1 MVKKLARE
9 LQTSLTGLHNKS
21 VRFGLRRIRG
31 LNTVSKAC
39 KTPSKFASAGTG
51 LGSFTQLHELLGC
64 GVPPCRRKIVPIY
77 EIRVID
83 SAFEMGKLLLIDDE
97 ADVQY
102 SFRRI
107 FGSPEIEVAAA
118 SSGEEGL
125 KLIPK
130 LKPDLVLMD
139 IRLGGMSGLET
150 LRRMRQMDSKL
161 LVILMT
167 AYGTT
172 QTAIEA
178 MKLGAYDYLL
188 KPFDV
193 PKLKAIVI
201 NALKAARDM
210 KQVVSYQPLLES
222 EDFELGMVGRSEA
235 MQQVFKLIG
244 QLAASDATALITG
257 ETGTGKELAARA
269 IYHHSA
275 RSGQPFL
282 AVNCAAIPE
291 QLLESELFGHEKG
304 AFTGATAQRI
314 GRFEQCNRG
323 TIFLDEVG
331 DMSPATQTK
340 ILRVLQSGTF
350 ERVGGNSP
358 IQVAV
363 RIIAA
368 TNKPLEQ
375 AVAARQFREDLFY
388 RLNVVRVHIPPLRA
402 RPEDIRLL
410 VNYFL
415 KRFSRAA
422 HCQPKSIAPDV
433 VKALERYHWPGNVR
447 ELENVIQRALVV
459 SGGGVIL
466 SEDLPPEVLGQQG
479 AVPRPREATARAAAG
494 DRKEADMAALA
505 RQLFQLARRDPNLE
519 IIPAVERELVIQ
531 ALKET
536 GNNQVRAARLL
547 GITRATLR
555 KRIEKFRI
563 QREMKI
569 A

>member
-1 MVKKLARE
+1 M
-9 LQTSLTGLHNKS
+9 
-21 VRFGLRRIRG
+21 
-31 LNTVSKAC
+31 
-39 KTPSKFASAGTG
+39 
-51 LGSFTQLHELLGC
+51 
-64 GVPPCRRKIVPIY
+64 
-77 EIRVID
+77 D
-83 SAFEMGKLLLIDDE
+83 KLLVIDDE

-107 FGSPEIEVAAA
+107 FTSPDIELTTA
-118 SSGEEGL
+118 SSGEEAL
-125 KLIPK
+125 RLIPI
-130 LKPDLVLMD
+130 LKPDLVMMD
-139 IRLGGMSGLET
+139 IRMAGLSGLDT
-150 LRRMRQMDSKL
+150 LRRIRQLDSKL

-193 PKLKAIVI
+193 PKLQEIVQ

-222 EDFELGMVGRSEA
+222 EDYELGIVGRSES

-257 ETGTGKELAARA
+257 ESGTGKELVARA
-269 IYHHSA
+269 VYHHSN
-275 RSGQPFL
+275 RSQQPFL

-291 QLLESELFGHEKG
+291 QLLESELFGHERG
-304 AFTGATAQRI
+304 AFTGAATQRI
-314 GRFEQCNRG
+314 GKFEQCHRG
-323 TIFLDEVG
+323 TLFLDEVG
-331 DMSPATQTK
+331 DMTAATQTK

-350 ERVGGNSP
+350 ERVGGNQP
-358 IQVAV
+358 IKVDV

-388 RLNVVRVHIPPLRA
+388 RLNVVRIQIPPLRE
-402 RPEDIRLL
+402 RREDIRLL

-415 KRFSRAA
+415 RKFAKEQKRAPR
-422 HCQPKSIAPDV
+422 SIAPA
-433 VKALERYHWPGNVR
+433 ALKLLQKYHWPGNVR
-447 ELENVIQRALVV
+447 ELENVLRRALVMAK
-459 SGGGVIL
+459 GEAIL
-466 SEDLPPEVLGQQG
+466 PADLPSEVTG
-479 AVPRPREATARAAAG
+479 AASSLPSAPAG
-494 DRKEADMAALA
+494 EHADIGTVA
-505 RQLFQLARRDPNLE
+505 RQLFQWAKRDPKLKV
-519 IIPAVERELVIQ
+519 IPAVERELVIQ

-536 GNNQVRAARLL
+536 EGNQVHAAKLL

-555 KRIEKFRI
+555 KRIEKFAI
-563 QREMKI
+563 QREMTIK
-569 A
+569 